1 MLDRD
6 AAVGETWRTCPALEG
21 VVMRRLL
28 VALTAVGVAA
38 ALFAPDAM
46 AQSKKAKTSAQ
57 PACLNA
63 LACGPQPVPKI
74 RKPKSEKFMK
84 SAS

>member
-1 MLDRD
+1 MPGAGRDRLKIEIED
-6 AAVGETWRTCPALEG
+6 HRETGPMRWTC
-21 VVMRRLL
+21 VVILSAGLAFLL
-28 VALTAVGVAA
+28 
-38 ALFAPDAM
+38 APDAV
-46 AQSKKAKTSAQ
+46 AQGKKAKKSAQ

-63 LACGPQPVPKI
+63 LACGPQPVPKM

>member
-1 MLDRD
+1 MRGLLVVL
-6 AAVGETWRTCPALEG
+6 AAVA
-21 VVMRRLL
+21 
-28 VALTAVGVAA
+28 VAA
-38 ALFAPDAM
+38 FFVPDAM
-46 AQSKKAKTSAQ
+46 AQGKAKKSAQ

-63 LACGPQPVPKI
+63 LACGPQPVPKM

>member
-1 MLDRD
+1 MKMFVAI
-6 AAVGETWRTCPALEG
+6 AAAAIF
-21 VVMRRLL
+21 
-28 VALTAVGVAA
+28 ALTSQAV
-38 ALFAPDAM
+38 M
-46 AQSKKAKTSAQ
+46 AQGMKAAKKAAK

-63 LACGPQPVPKI
+63 LACGPQPMPKM

>member
-1 MLDRD
+1 
-6 AAVGETWRTCPALEG
+6 
-21 VVMRRLL
+21 MRRI
-28 VALTAVGVAA
+28 VIATIAA
-38 ALFAPDAM
+38 GFAIALFAPETM
-46 AQSKKAKTSAQ
+46 AAAKKAKKSAE

-74 RKPKSEKFMK
+74 RKPKNEKFMK

>member
-1 MLDRD
+1 MRAVFAVLI
-6 AAVGETWRTCPALEG
+6 AAGLAFAL
-21 VVMRRLL
+21 
-28 VALTAVGVAA
+28 
-38 ALFAPDAM
+38 APDAM
-46 AQSKKAKTSAQ
+46 AKGKKAKKSAQ

>member
-1 MLDRD
+1 
-6 AAVGETWRTCPALEG
+6 
-21 VVMRRLL
+21 MRRF
-28 VALTAVGVAA
+28 VAA
-38 ALFAPDAM
+38 TIAAGLVTVLFAPDSM
-46 AQSKKAKTSAQ
+46 AAAKKARKAAQ

>member
-1 MLDRD
+1 
-6 AAVGETWRTCPALEG
+6 
-21 VVMRRLL
+21 MRWIL
-28 VALTAVGVAA
+28 AMCVAA
-38 ALFAPDAM
+38 GFAFAFGSG
-46 AQSKKAKTSAQ
+46 ATAKGKKEKTSAQ

-74 RKPKSEKFMK
+74 RKPKNERFMK

>member
-1 MLDRD
+1 MRWAYVVVI
-6 AAVGETWRTCPALEG
+6 AAGLAF
-21 VVMRRLL
+21 LL
-28 VALTAVGVAA
+28 
-38 ALFAPDAM
+38 APDAN
-46 AQSKKAKTSAQ
+46 AQAKKAAKRSAQ

-63 LACGPQPVPKI
+63 LACGPQPVPKM

>member
-1 MLDRD
+1 MYR
-6 AAVGETWRTCPALEG
+6 ARTALEDA
-21 VVMRRLL
+21 MMQRLL
-28 VALTAVGVAA
+28 LIVAVAGSA
-38 ALFAPDAM
+38 AMMITDAP
-46 AQSKKAKTSAQ
+46 AQAKKAKTSAK

>member
-1 MLDRD
+1 LKCD
-6 AAVGETWRTCPALEG
+6 EALAYQEAFP
-21 VVMRRLL
+21 MRWMF
-28 VALTAVGVAA
+28 
-38 ALFAPDAM
+38 ALFIAAGLALWLAPDAM
-46 AQSKKAKTSAQ
+46 AQGKKAKQSAQ

-74 RKPKSEKFMK
+74 RKPKTEKFMK

>member
-1 MLDRD
+1 MRGLVIVL
-6 AAVGETWRTCPALEG
+6 AAVG
-21 VVMRRLL
+21 
-28 VALTAVGVAA
+28 AA
-38 ALFAPDAM
+38 AFFVPDAM
-46 AQSKKAKTSAQ
+46 AQGKKAKTSAQ

-63 LACGPQPVPKI
+63 LACGPQPVPKM

>member
-1 MLDRD
+1 
-6 AAVGETWRTCPALEG
+6 
-21 VVMRRLL
+21 MRCFVRRM
-28 VALTAVGVAA
+28 VAVGVAA
-38 ALFAPDAM
+38 ALVFLFAEDVM
-46 AQSKKAKTSAQ
+46 AQGKKAAKKSGQ

-63 LACGPQPVPKI
+63 LACGPQPVPQM

>member
-1 MLDRD
+1 MKMFM
-6 AAVGETWRTCPALEG
+6 AIA
-21 VVMRRLL
+21 
-28 VALTAVGVAA
+28 AA
-38 ALFAPDAM
+38 ALLMLTSQAVM
-46 AQSKKAKTSAQ
+46 AQGMKAAKKAAQ

-63 LACGPQPVPKI
+63 LACGPQPMPKM

>member
-1 MLDRD
+1 
-6 AAVGETWRTCPALEG
+6 
-21 VVMRRLL
+21 MRRLI
-28 VALTAVGVAA
+28 VAFAAVGVAV
-38 ALFAPDAM
+38 LFVSDAF
-46 AQSKKAKTSAQ
+46 AQGKTAKKSAQ

-63 LACGPQPVPKI
+63 LACGPQPAPKI

>member
-1 MLDRD
+1 MKTL
-6 AAVGETWRTCPALEG
+6 
-21 VVMRRLL
+21 
-28 VALTAVGVAA
+28 A
-38 ALFAPDAM
+38 ALFAILAVVVWSGSAAT
-46 AQSKKAKTSAQ
+46 AQGKKPKRSAQ

-74 RKPKSEKFMK
+74 RKPRNEKFMK

>member
-1 MLDRD
+1 
-6 AAVGETWRTCPALEG
+6 
-21 VVMRRLL
+21 
-28 VALTAVGVAA
+28 
-38 ALFAPDAM
+38 M
-46 AQSKKAKTSAQ
+46 AQGKKAKKSAQ

-74 RKPKSEKFMK
+74 RKPKTERFMK

>member
-1 MLDRD
+1 
-6 AAVGETWRTCPALEG
+6 
-21 VVMRRLL
+21 MRRIL
-28 VALTAVGVAA
+28 AVFIVMPGFVFW
-38 ALFAPDAM
+38 LAPDAM
-46 AQSKKAKTSAQ
+46 AQGKAKKSAQ

-63 LACGPQPVPKI
+63 LACGPQPVPKM

>member
-1 MLDRD
+1 MRGIFAVFI
-6 AAVGETWRTCPALEG
+6 AASLA
-21 VVMRRLL
+21 
-28 VALTAVGVAA
+28 
-38 ALFAPDAM
+38 FAFTPDAM
-46 AQSKKAKTSAQ
+46 AQGKKAKTSAQ

>member
-1 MLDRD
+1 MRYVLVGMF
-6 AAVGETWRTCPALEG
+6 ALGLAVVLSSGAIAKG
-21 VVMRRLL
+21 
-28 VALTAVGVAA
+28 
-38 ALFAPDAM
+38 
-46 AQSKKAKTSAQ
+46 KKAKSAQ

>member
-1 MLDRD
+1 MRAMFAVLI
-6 AAVGETWRTCPALEG
+6 AAGLAFAL
-21 VVMRRLL
+21 
-28 VALTAVGVAA
+28 
-38 ALFAPDAM
+38 APDAM
-46 AQSKKAKTSAQ
+46 AQAKKKTKSAQ

>member
-1 MLDRD
+1 
-6 AAVGETWRTCPALEG
+6 
-21 VVMRRLL
+21 MRRLL
-28 VALTAVGVAA
+28 VALAAAGVAA
-38 ALFAPDAM
+38 LFVTDAM
-46 AQSKKAKTSAQ
+46 AQGKKTKKPAQ

-63 LACGPQPVPKI
+63 HFCGPQPVPKI